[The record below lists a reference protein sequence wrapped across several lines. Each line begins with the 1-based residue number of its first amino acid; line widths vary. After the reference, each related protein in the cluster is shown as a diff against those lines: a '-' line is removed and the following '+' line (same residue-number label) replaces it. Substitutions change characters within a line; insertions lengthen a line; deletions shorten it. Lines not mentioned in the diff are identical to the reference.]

1 MILRDSTLT
10 HLKYSCTPSSWW
22 SCGEAGSLAWA
33 RAMWSARAARLLN
46 CLLHPHMIL
55 PAQKRTIQSWP
66 RSRDSRPSTE
76 SVPILATVC
85 PAPDDPEN
93 GCPVNARAWLL
104 TVANTLQ
111 LQITLNNAQKFI
123 YEVSAPRRL
132 SSLVCPVQINNG
144 NLLDNQYY

>member
-10 HLKYSCTPSSWW
+10 HLKYSCTPSSWCW
-22 SCGEAGSLAWA
+22 CGEAGSLAWA

-76 SVPILATVC
+76 SVPILATV
-85 PAPDDPEN
+85 
-93 GCPVNARAWLL
+93 LL
-104 TVANTLQ
+104 QTTLKMVAQ
-111 LQITLNNAQKFI
+111 
-123 YEVSAPRRL
+123 
-132 SSLVCPVQINNG
+132 
-144 NLLDNQYY
+144 